1 MKLPPFSVSLPHTT
15 HTGRAGNTSA
25 LFDVV
30 SNTPFYRTPAGLDC
44 ATIAIGCP
52 PVAGLQPRTSTP
64 ARATADAR
72 SAATFSSPTRSRKPD
87 FAMRL

>member
-30 SNTPFYRTPAGLDC
+30 SKTQFYRTLAGLDY
-44 ATIAIGCP
+44 ATIAI
-52 PVAGLQPRTSTP
+52 A
-64 ARATADAR
+64 
-72 SAATFSSPTRSRKPD
+72 
-87 FAMRL
+87 